1 MVVLWASAG
10 RARLAARAAVAV
22 AVLAILPWRGYEQIF
37 ANLHVSRHPVRTVGD
52 CIRALQTSNPVG
64 ARGVYNAATTITSH
78 AYFYYWRDLGWETA
92 DRRRVEEVRRR
103 LVNAGAQ
110 SPVLLSEQDYD
121 LWRQSSESREVGNA
135 LGRQPGGIAPD
146 QSLIMLLPGRYEACV
161 EPAVIAGAR
170 PVGGTPRAIGEA
182 HR

>member
-1 MVVLWASAG
+1 M
-10 RARLAARAAVAV
+10 
-22 AVLAILPWRGYEQIF
+22 
-37 ANLHVSRHPVRTVGD
+37 
-52 CIRALQTSNPVG
+52 
-64 ARGVYNAATTITSH
+64 
-78 AYFYYWRDLGWETA
+78 
-92 DRRRVEEVRRR
+92 EEVRRR

>member
-1 MVVLWASAG
+1 MLVLWALAG
-10 RARLAARAAVAV
+10 QARLAARVAVAV
-22 AVLAILPWRGYEQIF
+22 AVLAILPWEGYEQIF
-37 ANLHVSRHPVRTVGD
+37 AKLHISRHPLRTVGD
-52 CIRALQTSNPVG
+52 CIRALQASNPVN
-64 ARGVYNAATTITSH
+64 APGVYNAATTTWSH

-92 DRRRVEEVRRR
+92 DQRRVEEVRRR
-103 LVNAGAQ
+103 LVNPTAQ
-110 SPVLLSEQDYD
+110 SPVLLSDRDYD
-121 LWRQSSESREVGNA
+121 GWRLSNESREVGNA

-146 QSLIMLLPGRYEACV
+146 QWLIMLLPGRYEACV